1 MRGRSPPNPG
11 WKFEDYHLP
20 VLLRAFG
27 AARRHLQLQHPT
39 GISWKITRARM
50 LSMGLNGESTNEM
63 MDIQQYTVSSSWPH
77 CRRKTIDDQ
86 FQASIGTSSHMNV
99 PTKPPW
105 QKIRKDDACLSS
117 QWNTTP
123 SNDVEKEQ
131 RLPMWWCGWIKTGN
145 VEVQG
150 SAHHGQALLFVRKY
164 FV

>member
-99 PTKPPW
+99 PTKPPMTKDTQRWCLLVFTMKHHTFERRRKRAEIADVVMWLDKDW
-105 QKIRKDDACLSS
+105 QCWGTGLGSS
-117 QWNTTP
+117 W
-123 SNDVEKEQ
+123 S
-131 RLPMWWCGWIKTGN
+131 
-145 VEVQG
+145 
-150 SAHHGQALLFVRKY
+150 SAPFC
-164 FV
+164 